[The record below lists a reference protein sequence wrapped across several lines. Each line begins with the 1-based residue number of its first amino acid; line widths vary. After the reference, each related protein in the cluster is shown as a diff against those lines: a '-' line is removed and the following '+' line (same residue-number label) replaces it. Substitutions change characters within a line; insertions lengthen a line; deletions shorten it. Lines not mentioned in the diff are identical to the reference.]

1 MSTLPSTKPPT
12 CKICRQRKVRC
23 DGVKPACGPCSRGR
37 KPFTCE
43 YLDPSVP
50 ASPELPKGSACI
62 PCWKSKRKC
71 DGNRPCQTCKN
82 TAQPHACQYREKV
95 KRRRPLDE
103 ENNLKK
109 QVSSSEESNGSS
121 KSASSTSP
129 PPPDLDQIE
138 STENG
143 SSDLSLHTQF
153 CQDID
158 RAAELSLIRN
168 LFLHQ
173 SWEYGLHI
181 SARKRAAIAR
191 GDPSSDVVHSAL
203 VAVAELHGYTLA
215 KSSGSVTYAYLQGHW
230 DTREAAQLA
239 RVLSLLGAP
248 TDGGAPD
255 PLTCVQVYKLLALYY
270 LRQKKGFRGYAEYLG
285 QASDIAFR
293 HQALL
298 GLDESAPTPP
308 VPIGS
313 GFPLGAVEE
322 GRSTLAHLVYLE
334 VAVGIIRKLPPL
346 LPAAM
351 IAKFERFA
359 ESVAGE
365 TELNFVRAKTVIYLQ
380 ESEKLVDEWNTDEAG
395 GMVRSEW
402 ADRWITLSKRLHAH
416 LFILRAAIDE
426 HLSVHHVAVLIL
438 KSCVVITLASM
449 AILHAV
455 FAPFYPFAWQRHSCI
470 LNSIAQISR
479 TFVPE
484 DHQYFDCTLEL
495 CWDIASREILKPPT
509 VSAPQWKVSLADVVF
524 LGYNEPLELDLC
536 TGSMVTDSTR
546 IVSPLEQPFEFASHS
561 L

>member
-1 MSTLPSTKPPT
+1 MSTLPSTKPST

-23 DGVKPACGPCSRGR
+23 DGVKPACGPSSCSRGR
-37 KPFTCE
+37 IESFTCE

-50 ASPELPKGSACI
+50 ASPELPKGSACL

-82 TAQPHACQYREKV
+82 AAQPHTCQYREKV

-103 ENNLKK
+103 NKK

-143 SSDLSLHTQF
+143 SADLSLHTQF

-158 RAAELSLIRN
+158 RAAELSLVRN
-168 LFLHQ
+168 LFLQQ

-181 SARKRAAIAR
+181 SFEKRAAIAR
-191 GDPSSDVVHSAL
+191 GGPASTVVHPAL

-215 KSSGSVTYAYLQGHW
+215 KKSGSATYAYLKGDC

-239 RVLSLLGAP
+239 RVVSLLDAP

-285 QASDIAFR
+285 QASDIALR

-298 GLDESAPTPP
+298 GLDEWAPTPP
-308 VPIGS
+308 APIGS
-313 GFPLGAVEE
+313 RFQLGAVEE

-334 VAVGIIRKLPPL
+334 VAVGVIRKLPPL

-365 TELNFVRAKTVIYLQ
+365 KELNFVRAKTVIYLQ
-380 ESEKLVDEWNTDEAG
+380 ESEKLVEEWNTDEAG
-395 GMVRSEW
+395 GTVRSEW

-449 AILHAV
+449 AILPAV

-470 LNSIAQISR
+470 LNFIAQISR

-484 DHQYFDCTLEL
+484 DHQYFDCTLKL

-524 LGYNEPLELDLC
+524 MGYNDPLELDLC
-536 TGSMVTDSTR
+536 TGSTVTDSTH
-546 IVSPLEQPFEFASHS
+546 VAQPLEPPLEFASLS